1 MTQEQDVFE
10 ESALADA
17 ENTDVEPLTEGDRD
31 EAAAEVA
38 EAPPYVSWIARR
50 RLSEGHREAA
60 IKSMQAWQSPPGVMV
75 LILDDDSDP
84 IARGLTLASLAE
96 QLYGASEVQV
106 CPSDDVHQIGNA
118 IAASDCD
125 WVQLVHA
132 GDTLDTLALYLVAD
146 HVRTAPELQV
156 IYSDEDTIGPEGFQD
171 PIFRP
176 DINLDLL
183 RSVPYLGRSL
193 ALRRTHLLEM
203 GGFDEDHGGLYL
215 HDYVLRVIET
225 DGLPAVGHID
235 DVTYHAALP
244 FAQWLSRSDVAPHS
258 AAVLGAH
265 LDRLGVAHRLHDGPF
280 MGSHRVEYLHEG
292 APPLV
297 SVVVT
302 AGDEFGKLTVL
313 MESLLG
319 NTRYPAFEVVLVDNG
334 TTNPAVR
341 NYLDGVSA
349 MGNPALRVHRLEEQS
364 SRAGAANAAYGAL
377 RGEYFLF
384 LDVTVGVLHAE
395 WLEVMMQHARRPEVG
410 VVGARMHS
418 PDSSVDSAGVIL
430 GLGGTAHAAFRGEA
444 ATAPGYMQRLQLDQ
458 NYSAIGAECLLV
470 RRDVFVAVDGFSDG
484 IFPNHYHA
492 VDLCLKAREAGF
504 LTVWTPHARV
514 MRDTR
519 AIAGQNAFVRA
530 LRQLSD
536 NEHANLNRRWQPW
549 MVRDPAYNRNL
560 SILNTN
566 FSLNEQRHVAW
577 QPFAKPVLPRAV
589 VIPGDAFGCGH
600 YRVRQPFASM
610 QREGKIEGFVSERYL
625 LPVELARAEADTV
638 VLQRQMG
645 PSQRER
651 VKEMKELSR
660 AFRVFELDDY
670 LTHIPVKSAHYK
682 TMKTP
687 DLPRNLRMALG
698 MVDRFVVSTEPLAEQ
713 MSHLHSDIRVVKNRL
728 PVDWWGSL
736 TPSQRRVGKKPRVG
750 WGGGSSHR
758 GDLELIADVVR
769 DLADEVEWVFLGMC
783 PEKLRPYVH
792 DFQYGVQIE
801 LYPEK
806 MASLNLDLALAPLED
821 NIFNACKSNLRL
833 MEYGACGFPVVCSDI
848 ICYRDDLPVTR
859 VKNRY
864 RDWMQA
870 IRMHLSDLDATERA
884 GDELRA
890 AIHRN
895 YMLTGQHLEDW
906 AKAWLP
912 D

>member
-1 MTQEQDVFE
+1 
-10 ESALADA
+10 
-17 ENTDVEPLTEGDRD
+17 
-31 EAAAEVA
+31 
-38 EAPPYVSWIARR
+38 
-50 RLSEGHREAA
+50 
-60 IKSMQAWQSPPGVMV
+60 
-75 LILDDDSDP
+75 
-84 IARGLTLASLAE
+84 
-96 QLYGASEVQV
+96 
-106 CPSDDVHQIGNA
+106 
-118 IAASDCD
+118 
-125 WVQLVHA
+125 
-132 GDTLDTLALYLVAD
+132 
-146 HVRTAPELQV
+146 
-156 IYSDEDTIGPEGFQD
+156 
-171 PIFRP
+171 
-176 DINLDLL
+176 
-183 RSVPYLGRSL
+183 
-193 ALRRTHLLEM
+193 
-203 GGFDEDHGGLYL
+203 
-215 HDYVLRVIET
+215 
-225 DGLPAVGHID
+225 
-235 DVTYHAALP
+235 
-244 FAQWLSRSDVAPHS
+244 
-258 AAVLGAH
+258 
-265 LDRLGVAHRLHDGPF
+265 
-280 MGSHRVEYLHEG
+280 
-292 APPLV
+292 
-297 SVVVT
+297 
-302 AGDEFGKLTVL
+302 
-313 MESLLG
+313 
-319 NTRYPAFEVVLVDNG
+319 
-334 TTNPAVR
+334 
-341 NYLDGVSA
+341 
-349 MGNPALRVHRLEEQS
+349 MGNPALRVHRLDEHAP
-364 SRAGAANAAYGAL
+364 RATAANAAYGSL

-384 LDVTVGVLHAE
+384 LDVNVGVLHAE

-410 VVGARMHS
+410 VVGARMHA

-430 GLGGTAHAAFRGEA
+430 GLGGTAHPAFRGEG

-458 NYSAIGAECLLV
+458 NYSAVGAECLLV
-470 RRDVFVAVDGFSDG
+470 RRDVFVVVDGFSDG
-484 IFPNHYHA
+484 TFPNHYHA

-519 AIAGQNAFVRA
+519 AIAGQNAFAQA
-530 LRQLSD
+530 LRQLSE
-536 NEHANLNRRWQPW
+536 NEHANLNRRWQTW

-560 SILNTN
+560 SILNAN

-610 QREGKIEGFVSERYL
+610 QREGYMEGLVSERYL

-645 PSQRER
+645 PSQRDR
-651 VKEMKELSR
+651 VKEMKELSS

-687 DLPRNLRMALG
+687 DLPKNLRKALG

-713 MSHLHSDIRVVKNRL
+713 MSHLHSDIRVIKNRL

-736 TPSQRRVGKKPRVG
+736 TPSERRVSKKPRVG

-758 GDLELIADVVR
+758 GDLELIADVIR

-864 RDWMQA
+864 RDWVQA
-870 IRMHLSDLDATERA
+870 IRMHLSDLDATARA
-884 GDELRA
+884 GDELQA
-890 AIHRN
+890 AIHRD
-895 YMLTGQHLEDW
+895 YMLTGQHLADW